1 MYLPLY
7 VDFGYKPY
15 VISTIV
21 DRTSLNISNLGYKPY
36 VISTI
41 VDLEMCLPTL
51 LGYKP
56 YVIST
61 IVDSN
66 ALLMI
71 RLLAISLM

>member
-7 VDFGYKPY
+7 VDF
-15 VISTIV
+15 
-21 DRTSLNISNLGYKPY
+21 GYKPY